1 MEWLS
6 DDERFFSIEENL
18 KIIRDDIAEAALKA
32 GRNSGDVS
40 LMAVTKTV
48 ESKFINHAINNGI
61 NLIGENKVQEFLLKE
76 NELNLENCKAHLIGH
91 LQSNK
96 VKKIVGHVD
105 TIQSVDSVSI
115 AKEIGKR
122 SVEAG
127 IKTNILLEV
136 NVGNEES
143 KFGFSSDELFE
154 RACEIS
160 EIEGVSINGLM
171 CVAPICEKDA
181 EIRAIFSNMHRMFID
196 IGAKKID
203 NVSMNTLSM
212 GMSGDYK
219 YAILEGANLVR
230 VGSAIFGARIYR

>member
-6 DDERFFSIEENL
+6 DEERFLSITENL
-18 KIIRDDIAEAALKA
+18 KYISDDIAESAVKA
-32 GRNSGDVS
+32 GRNPDEVM
-40 LMAVTKTV
+40 LMAVSKTV
-48 ESKFINHAINNGI
+48 ESKFINHAIGNGI
-61 NLIGENKVQEFLLKE
+61 KLIGENKVQEFLMKQP
-76 NELNLENCKAHLIGH
+76 ELDLENCKAHLIGH

-96 VKKIVGHVD
+96 VKKIVGKVD
-105 TIQSVDSVSI
+105 TIQSVDTVSI
-115 AKEIGKR
+115 AREIGKR
-122 SVEAG
+122 SLEAG
-127 IKTNILLEV
+127 ITTKVLLEI

-143 KFGFSSDELFE
+143 KFGFTPEETFE

-160 EIEGVSINGLM
+160 EIKGVSVNGLM

-181 EIRAIFSNMHRMFID
+181 EIRSIFSNMHRMFID

-203 NVSMNTLSM
+203 NINMNVLSM

-219 YAILEGANLVR
+219 QAILEGANLVR